1 MGWLTERST
10 ESNMKVTRTEVLRF
24 GSYCLEVK
32 MYKLIL
38 VDDSE
43 RVRRGLQLSLDW
55 PSHEIEI
62 IGEAEDGEAAM
73 ELIIEMKPDLIISD
87 VLMPHMNGLELTE
100 NALRIVPHAKIILL
114 SGYDHFDY
122 VQTAIRNGAFDYL
135 LKPTKVEELLNV
147 INKAKQSIKQEL
159 GLLKG
164 VEDLKRQLYQSIPV
178 MKERYL
184 RYLLT
189 GRMTLQEI
197 HDNCD
202 YLQLSIGGNHYSCLV
217 LEIDEPATVIER
229 NRLND
234 KQLLLF
240 AFKNIADELFR
251 EQFYAEI
258 IENVDNQLVMILSG
272 KDLQDVKRY
281 VESLQAL
288 VKKMKYYITRY
299 YKVPVYIGIGGVYE
313 TTDWISKSYKE
324 AMEAMEYRIYSG
336 EEGVIFYS
344 DVGYTRTQEHIIYPY
359 DLEKKLCLALKIGD
373 KEGACSYAR
382 QFLQAIVGDYPHN
395 PEQLRNICL
404 QLVYTLLRML
414 MEWNISDGKVMD
426 FAALDEQLKKW
437 KTIEHLETWLIQ
449 YVTGLTNIIEE
460 KMLQR
465 NVSIIQKAVTFM
477 EQHYHRD
484 ISLQEVA
491 DAVYL
496 TPNYFAN
503 LFKER
508 TGETM
513 LNFLSD
519 IRISKAKE
527 LLKQPDI
534 KIYEV
539 AERVGYTDAKYFGQ
553 VFKKIVGLTPVEYKK
568 AVSS

>member
-1 MGWLTERST
+1 
-10 ESNMKVTRTEVLRF
+10 
-24 GSYCLEVK
+24 